1 MARVKSSVL
10 LPRRGGGKPS
20 YQVFCDAVRMLTVPS
35 IVHHWWPTLRLRWV
49 ASILLML
56 DTTSAIPSHSRLTA
70 ARPACPSQKAQTG
83 ASTRSPTNRAE
94 ASRRCGRGD
103 LRQRRAICA
112 AAVKPHGPDAVPARI
127 GPWGAGDTRGCAC
140 RGRAAEVW
148 DFDAL
153 WDASSCLRTL

>member
-1 MARVKSSVL
+1 M

-20 YQVFCDAVRMLTVPS
+20 YQGFCDALRMLAVPS

-112 AAVKPHGPDAVPARI
+112 AAVKPHGPTPYRPESGRGGPVIHGGAHVGDGPPRFGTLMHYGMPAV
-127 GPWGAGDTRGCAC
+127 
-140 RGRAAEVW
+140 V
-148 DFDAL
+148 
-153 WDASSCLRTL
+153 